1 MKFEPWTYAFRL
13 LGRRVQRLLPHFG
26 DLHSDIRKSGLRI
39 TIAAYL
45 SLMILVST
53 IIFFVS
59 MTVFPF
65 AFSFIFRASIFST
78 GVLVL
83 SLLFSGLAWITSFI
97 ILYIYPGIM
106 TSNRKMPIDVNLP
119 YIMSF
124 LTLLSS
130 SNVPP
135 RTIFRDLATIDTLAE
150 VRQDFNNIYRDV
162 EIFGADLL
170 TSITNNMDY
179 MPSESL
185 RETLIGYVA
194 TIRTGGNPTEYLK
207 VATENIMR
215 ERLVRLDL
223 MLESLAAIS
232 EIYIMILVAMP
243 LLFVVMFTTL
253 GMLGGGG
260 TGGLNMTLLL
270 YLLSYAFIPIMAAIL
285 ILVISTYE
293 VK

>member
-45 SLMILVST
+45 SIMILVST

-59 MTVFPF
+59 MAVFPF

-97 ILYIYPGIM
+97 VLYIYPWII

-150 VRQDFNNIYRDV
+150 VRQDFK
-162 EIFGADLL
+162 
-170 TSITNNMDY
+170 
-179 MPSESL
+179 
-185 RETLIGYVA
+185 IGRAHV
-194 TIRTGGNPTEYLK
+194 
-207 VATENIMR
+207 
-215 ERLVRLDL
+215 
-223 MLESLAAIS
+223 
-232 EIYIMILVAMP
+232 
-243 LLFVVMFTTL
+243 
-253 GMLGGGG
+253 
-260 TGGLNMTLLL
+260 
-270 YLLSYAFIPIMAAIL
+270 
-285 ILVISTYE
+285 
-293 VK
+293 